1 MGCESSSW
9 GQLLT
14 KVHCLQSCWLLPCIH
29 VERPVSAAA
38 PKHSIA
44 QGMLSEVMAFM
55 VTQPQ
60 GSLADAAY
68 LSLQS
73 ILHKGPACG
82 RMMPEAACCLAV
94 D

>member
-14 KVHCLQSCWLLPCIH
+14 KVHCLQSCWLLACIH
-29 VERPVSAAA
+29 VERPVSTAA

-60 GSLADAAY
+60 GRAAWQMQPT
-68 LSLQS
+68 S
-73 ILHKGPACG
+73 ACKASCTRALLVAG
-82 RMMPEAACCLAV
+82 
-94 D
+94 